1 MSGFCRILQSKMN
14 KKLKEKE
21 NKMSMNVLVLE
32 SVGSCIDTDNV
43 THPLNEDGTPD
54 MYDGMDV
61 HIGDCNDEWF
71 GALSSEDLSEMSGWV
86 FKNNKEMI

>member
-1 MSGFCRILQSKMN
+1 
-14 KKLKEKE
+14 
-21 NKMSMNVLVLE
+21 MSMNVLVLE

-61 HIGDCNDEWF
+61 HIGDCNDQWF
-71 GALSSEDLSEMSGWV
+71 GALSLEDLSEMSSWV
-86 FKNNKEMI
+86 IKNNKRVGITGGGLI

>member
-1 MSGFCRILQSKMN
+1 MKEN
-14 KKLKEKE
+14 LKVKE
-21 NKMSMNVLVLE
+21 NKMSLNVLVLE

-61 HIGDCNDEWF
+61 HVGDCNDEWF

-86 FKNNKEMI
+86 IKNNKRVGITGGGLI

>member
-1 MSGFCRILQSKMN
+1 MK

-54 MYDGMDV
+54 MYDGMSV
-61 HIGDCNDEWF
+61 HVGDCNDEWL
-71 GALSSEDLSEMSGWV
+71 GALSSEDLTELNSWV
-86 FKNNKEMI
+86 VKNNKEMI

>member
-1 MSGFCRILQSKMN
+1 MEIKEIN
-14 KKLKEKE
+14 KVKE

-32 SVGSCIDTDNV
+32 SVGSCIDTNNV

-61 HIGDCNDEWF
+61 HIGDCNDQWF
-71 GALSSEDLSEMSGWV
+71 GALSSEDLSEMSSWV
-86 FKNNKEMI
+86 IKNNKRVGITGGGLI

>member
-1 MSGFCRILQSKMN
+1 MTEMNKVKESKMS
-14 KKLKEKE
+14 LE
-21 NKMSMNVLVLE
+21 VLVLE

-43 THPLNEDGTPD
+43 THPLHEDGTPD

-71 GALSSEDLSEMSGWV
+71 GALSSEDLGAMTGWV
-86 FKNNKEMI
+86 VKNNKEMI